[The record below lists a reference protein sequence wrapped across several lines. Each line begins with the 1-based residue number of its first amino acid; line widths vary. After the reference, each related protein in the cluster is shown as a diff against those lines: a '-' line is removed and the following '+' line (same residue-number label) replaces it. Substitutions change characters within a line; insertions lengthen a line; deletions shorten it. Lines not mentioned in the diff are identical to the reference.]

1 MKRLR
6 RVFGDLRTEGAG
18 RMREAVAI
26 GLGAFIGCSPWYGFH
41 FLLCWAVGWCLR
53 LNRLKMYLAANIS
66 NPLMAPVLVLSELE
80 TGAWI
85 RRGQTHLFTLATVR
99 QIDPW
104 QFAGDLIV
112 GSVVVGAALGI
123 LAGAGTYWMA
133 GGGDDEPWFATIV
146 QRAADRYLSAS
157 ITAWEF
163 ARGKLR
169 GDPVYRAVIAS
180 ANLPSGGTLLEVGC
194 GQGLMLAVL
203 AEAATAWRT
212 GEWPHS
218 LAPPPRFDRLV
229 GIETRRRVALMAQ
242 EALADVATIL
252 AGDARIQPFERTR
265 VALFLDVLHMMPA
278 SDQERLLM
286 ALAESLD
293 EGGVVVVREPDAA
306 RGPGF
311 HAVRVGNQL
320 KAIVT
325 GNWRQTFHFR
335 TSAEW
340 IACFE
345 RLGFQVDRMNTS
357 EGTPFAN
364 ELFVLRA
371 RRRTSG

>member
-18 RMREAVAI
+18 PMREAVAV

-41 FLLCWAVGWCLR
+41 FLLCWAIGWCLR

-66 NPLMAPVLVLSELE
+66 NPLMAPVLVLTELE

-85 RRGQTHLFTLATVR
+85 RRGQTHLFTLATVQ

-104 QFAGDLIV
+104 QFAGDLIL
-112 GSVVVGAALGI
+112 GSIVVGAALGF
-123 LAGAGTYWMA
+123 LAGSGTYWLA
-133 GGGDDEPWFATIV
+133 RGDTSDPWFGAIV
-146 QRAADRYLSAS
+146 NRAADRYLSAS

-169 GDPVYRAVIAS
+169 GDPVYRAIITS
-180 ANLPSGGTLLEVGC
+180 ANLPSGGTLVEIGC

-203 AEAATAWRT
+203 AEAANAWQA
-212 GEWPHS
+212 GEWPAG
-218 LAPPPRFDRLV
+218 LPPPPRFGRLV
-229 GIETRRRVALMAQ
+229 GVETRRRVAIMAQ
-242 EALADVATIL
+242 EALQDVATVV
-252 AGDARIQPFERTR
+252 AGDARGHPFERSR
-265 VALFLDVLHMMPA
+265 VALFLDVLHMMPTA
-278 SDQERLLM
+278 DQESLLK
-286 ALAESLD
+286 AVAKGLD
-293 EGGVVVVREPDAA
+293 EEGVLVVREPDAA
-306 RGPGF
+306 GGWGF
-311 HAVRVGNQL
+311 SAVRLGNQL

-335 TSAEW
+335 TSTEW

-345 RLGFQVDRMNTS
+345 RLGFHVDRMSTS
-357 EGTPFAN
+357 AGTPFAN
-364 ELFVLRA
+364 ELFVLRGRERGSA
-371 RRRTSG
+371 

>member
-6 RVFGDLRTEGAG
+6 RVFGELRTEGAG

-66 NPLMAPVLVLSELE
+66 NPLMAPVLVLCELE

-85 RRGQTHLFTLATVR
+85 RRGQTHLFTIATVK

-104 QFAGDLIV
+104 QFAGDLIL
-112 GSVVVGAALGI
+112 GSVVVGAAVGL
-123 LAGAGTYWMA
+123 LAGAGTYWMSR
-133 GGGDDEPWFATIV
+133 GDAAAPWFGAIV
-146 QRAADRYLSAS
+146 NRAADRYLSAS

-169 GDPVYRAVIAS
+169 GDPVYRAVMTS
-180 ANLPSGGTLLEVGC
+180 ANLPSGGTLLEIGC

-203 AEAATAWRT
+203 AEATTAWRA
-212 GEWPHS
+212 GAWP
-218 LAPPPRFDRLV
+218 AAMPPPPRFDRLV
-229 GIETRRRVALMAQ
+229 GIERRRRVARMAQ
-242 EALADVATIL
+242 DALNDVATIV
-252 AGDARIQPFERTR
+252 AADARAQAFEQSR
-265 VALFLDVLHMMPA
+265 VALFLDVLHMLPA
-278 SDQERLLM
+278 SDQERLLT
-286 ALAESLD
+286 AVADRLD
-293 EGGVVVVREPDAA
+293 ANGVLVVREPDAGGGW
-306 RGPGF
+306 RF
-311 HAVRVGNQL
+311 RAVRFGNQL

-325 GNWRQTFHFR
+325 GNWRQSFHFR
-335 TSAEW
+335 TSTEW

-345 RLGFQVDRMNTS
+345 HLGFHVDRMSTS

-364 ELFVLRA
+364 ELFVLRGRPRA
-371 RRRTSG
+371 SV

>member
-6 RVFGDLRTEGAG
+6 LVFGDLRTEGAG
-18 RMREAVAI
+18 RMREAVAVAV
-26 GLGAFIGCSPWYGFH
+26 GAFIGCSPWYGFH

-66 NPLMAPVLVLSELE
+66 NPVMAPVLVLSELE
-80 TGAWI
+80 TGAWM

-112 GSVVVGAALGI
+112 GSLLVGAALGI

-133 GGGDDEPWFATIV
+133 GADEDEPWFGAIV

-169 GDPVYRAVIAS
+169 GDPVYRAVITR
-180 ANLPSGGTLLEVGC
+180 ANLPSGGTLLEIGC

-203 AEAATAWRT
+203 AEAATAWRA
-212 GEWPHS
+212 GEWPPS
-218 LAPPPRFDRLV
+218 LAAPPQFDRLV

-242 EALADVATIL
+242 EALADVATVL
-252 AGDARIQPFERTR
+252 AGDARVQPFERSR

-278 SDQERLLM
+278 SDQEQLLTGVAERLD
-286 ALAESLD
+286 D
-293 EGGVVVVREPDAA
+293 EGVVFVREPDAA
-306 RGPGF
+306 AGWGF
-311 HAVRVGNQL
+311 RAVRFGNQL
-320 KAIVT
+320 KAVVT

-335 TSAEW
+335 TSAQW

-345 RLGFQVDRMNTS
+345 RLGFQVERLSTS

-364 ELFVLRA
+364 ELFVLRG
-371 RRRTSG
+371 RRRASA